1 MSAIPGLREKLEPK
15 IGRTGEDLEQNHSQT
30 TAGQWFNNFINP
42 ANVTYGTEDPVRDE
56 AMRLYESIGDNRA
69 FEPTVTM
76 SELKVDD
83 HVPTAEEFTE
93 YQRAAYGAMNE
104 AAQELFDTEAY
115 EDMTDEEKVNVLA
128 QLYSSIKTV
137 EKKNILDLD
146 KDNLSGPEKAYDQDG
161 VDGLIEYLTV
171 KNYLSQM
178 GLQNNEKNRQVV
190 LDALN
195 EGGTE
200 AVQQMINDSQELSD
214 SDVFRYNHATNYIPS
229 LTPSEFSDLWTTINT
244 DGNTSIKQSEVIDY
258 LNQNPEDFDAETALQ
273 YWRAF
278 DQKAGHDGE
287 WSKIPVLN
295 ESTGLWEAKKV

>member
-1 MSAIPGLREKLEPK
+1 MRLFEETRSYDAFQPKMERSYLE
-15 IGRTGEDLEQNHSQT
+15 
-30 TAGQWFNNFINP
+30 
-42 ANVTYGTEDPVRDE
+42 TEDH
-56 AMRLYESIGDNRA
+56 
-69 FEPTVTM
+69 T
-76 SELKVDD
+76 
-83 HVPTAEEFTE
+83 PTAEEFE
-93 YQRAAYGAMNE
+93 RFSRRANSAMNRI
-104 AAQELFDTEAY
+104 ARDVIDSDYYQALDDDYKQKML
-115 EDMTDEEKVNVLA
+115 
-128 QLYSSIKTV
+128 
-137 EKKNILDLD
+137 KNIYDAVRQGERVDILGLDP
-146 KDNLSGPEKAYDQDG
+146 DNLSGAAKAYYEDG
-161 VDGLIEYLTV
+161 DEGLVNYLTAGSAL
-171 KNYLSQM
+171 NQM
-178 GLQNNEKNRQVV
+178 GMSNSESYRDKV
-190 LDALN
+190 LNTL
-195 EGGTE
+195 ETGGTE

>member
-1 MSAIPGLREKLEPK
+1 
-15 IGRTGEDLEQNHSQT
+15 
-30 TAGQWFNNFINP
+30 
-42 ANVTYGTEDPVRDE
+42 
-56 AMRLYESIGDNRA
+56 MRLYESIGDNRA

-83 HVPTAEEFTE
+83 HVPTAQEFTE

-115 EDMTDEEKVNVLA
+115 ENMTDEEKVNVLA

-178 GLQNNEKNRQVV
+178 GMQNNEKNRQIV
-190 LDALN
+190 LDTLN

-200 AVQQMINDSQELSD
+200 AVEQMVSDSQELSE

-229 LTPSEFSDLWTTINT
+229 LTPSEFSDLWTAINA

-278 DQKAGHDGE
+278 DQKAGHEGE